1 MPTYNYKCKSC
12 GKEIACY
19 QRMNDLPLKDC
30 DSCLE
35 KNSLVRIISG
45 GTGLIFKGKGFYK
58 TDYVDS
64 NDKKK
69 STKTKNK

>member
-1 MPTYNYKCKSC
+1 
-12 GKEIACY
+12 
-19 QRMNDLPLKDC
+19 MNDLPLKDC
-30 DSCLE
+30 DSCLG

-64 NDKKK
+64 NDKKIN
-69 STKTKNK
+69 KNKK